1 MKRIK
6 TAIPFAGFYD
16 SIWSGALDTAEEQ
29 EIENLMEE
37 WPTLEEEI
45 QGVLISNADYN
56 GMHQAIAY
64 AYADAFKDLINE
76 ELGLAIELGFKE
88 MTSPRE
94 YNFTTDRI
102 FCKIPV
108 KHLETLFDKVGREA
122 VAMTAREMFTSRSGF
137 ISFYDPDIET
147 WGPLE
152 DWDANQASAILD
164 AAANLLESEA
174 WDLREYLS
182 WDIDLAYNNNVDWV
196 GVGRD
201 LQHLMDVANGEAAPD
216 AREFPPG
223 SVTNP
228 TEYVRR
234 FYELNKYVGGVD
246 E

>member
-6 TAIPFAGFYD
+6 AAIPFAGFYD
-16 SIWSGALDTAEEQ
+16 SVWSGAIDTAEEQ
-29 EIENLMEE
+29 EIENLMED
-37 WPTLEEEI
+37 WPELEEEI

-64 AYADAFKDLINE
+64 AYVDAFKDQINE
-76 ELGLAIELGFKE
+76 ELSLAIKLDFEE
-88 MTSPRE
+88 MISPRE

-102 FCKIPV
+102 FCEIPV

-122 VAMTAREMFTSRSGF
+122 VAVTAREMFTSRSGF

-152 DWDANQASAILD
+152 DWDANQVSAIFE
-164 AAANLLESEA
+164 AAANLLESKA

-182 WDIDLAYNNNVDWV
+182 EDIDLAYDNNVDWV

-201 LQHLMDVANGEAAPD
+201 LQHLTDIPNRETTPD
-216 AREFPPG
+216 AREFPPE

-228 TEYVRR
+228 TEYVQR
-234 FYELNKYVGGVD
+234 FYELNKYVGGID